1 MWQMYLKQTMHISLL
16 ATNNPISSNL
26 TEECNFMKK
35 LISFLLMLT
44 LTLFSVGCDIL
55 NQSPSKLVELE
66 KYSAMT
72 IDGTTS
78 IEVVYDY
85 IDIEG
90 EFTYEFV
97 IEDQETIEKI
107 MTEVFNLELKNYPKN
122 QDIDVYQRW
131 IIVKQN
137 NNEYHIDLTLAFD
150 GEKRYI
156 CQSQKVRDIIEKY
169 IEDNLMK

>member
-1 MWQMYLKQTMHISLL
+1 
-16 ATNNPISSNL
+16 
-26 TEECNFMKK
+26 MKK
-35 LISFLLMLT
+35 LTALLLVVMLM
-44 LTLFSVGCDIL
+44 LFSVGCDTL

-85 IDIEG
+85 IEG
-90 EFTYEFV
+90 EFTTYEFV

-107 MTEVFNLELKNYPKN
+107 MSEIFNTELKDYPDDR
-122 QDIDVYQRW
+122 DIDFYQRW
-131 IIVKQN
+131 IIVHQGDV
-137 NNEYHIDLTLAFD
+137 EYHINLCYNSDEN
-150 GEKRYI
+150 GNRYLY
-156 CQSQKVRDIIEKY
+156 QSHGTFDIIEKY

>member
-1 MWQMYLKQTMHISLL
+1 
-16 ATNNPISSNL
+16 
-26 TEECNFMKK
+26 MKK

-44 LTLFSVGCDIL
+44 VTLFFAGCDIL

-66 KYSAMT
+66 EYSAMT

-97 IEDQETIEKI
+97 IEDPETITAI
-107 MTEVFNLELKNYPKN
+107 MTEVFNTELKDYPEN
-122 QDIDVYQRW
+122 QDIDFYQRW
-131 IIVKQN
+131 IIVHQGDV
-137 NNEYHIDLTLAFD
+137 EYHINLCYNSDEN
-150 GEKRYI
+150 GNRYLY
-156 CQSQKVRDIIEKY
+156 QSHGTFDIIEKY